1 MPARLSPTLSM
12 LLLMQ
17 QMFRRRHSQLPIKIG
32 QQIAWHH
39 WHSATLSSR
48 EMAEQCRQHVM
59 RLGKGVPGVFKTSA
73 PLPVPKTGPR

>member
-1 MPARLSPTLSM
+1 M

-59 RLGKGVPGVFKTSA
+59 RLGRDCLASLKPSA
-73 PLPVPKTGPR
+73 PLPVKTGPR

>member
-1 MPARLSPTLSM
+1 VHIQAHNSLLFYASTLVSPTLSL

-39 WHSATLSSR
+39 WHSATFR
-48 EMAEQCRQHVM
+48 RV
-59 RLGKGVPGVFKTSA
+59 RWPNSA
-73 PLPVPKTGPR
+73 VST